1 VKTESNKR
9 QFSVPGAN
17 ITGHLRHPW
26 TCGAR
31 GGERLGINYIPNE
44 GFVRKWRTELLYN
57 ENKFT
62 TMPEDIVNLTEL
74 KRLHPNAN
82 LLCVT
87 ELSCRF
93 NDMPR
98 SWVCKVTDIATVCL
112 LENPCMCR
120 RLVTVVSE
128 IVSICSVPPNVLGN
142 ASLSFRIFGSHLPQ
156 DVFYH
161 HT

>member
-1 VKTESNKR
+1 M
-9 QFSVPGAN
+9 PGAN